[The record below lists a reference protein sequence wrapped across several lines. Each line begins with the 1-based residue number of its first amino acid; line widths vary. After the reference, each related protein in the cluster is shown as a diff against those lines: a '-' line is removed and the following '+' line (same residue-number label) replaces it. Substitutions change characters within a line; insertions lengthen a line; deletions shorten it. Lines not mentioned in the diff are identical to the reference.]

1 MAAGAAAAYEK
12 AGAAA
17 ETMAAGA
24 AAAYEKAGAAAETMA
39 AGAAKCLA
47 RLINDKAAT
56 SPTNLTGCG
65 GCSAANLAPL
75 AGLIPRDKAGTAE
88 AGTNEA
94 PNVATY

>member
-1 MAAGAAAAYEK
+1 MAAGAAALYEI
-12 AGAAA
+12 
-17 ETMAAGA
+17 AGA
-24 AAAYEKAGAAAETMA
+24 AAATT

-75 AGLIPRDKAGTAE
+75 AGLIPRDKAGTAA

>member
-12 AGAAA
+12 AGA
-17 ETMAAGA
+17 ETIAAGA
-24 AAAYEKAGAAAETMA
+24 AN
-39 AGAAKCLA
+39 CLA